1 MSTVYIPIEPEL
13 SLTSAERAEAIDAQI
28 WCLRR
33 PLSLQSPND
42 VTKYY
47 FPRITH
53 PDTNKVAIVGDTAE
67 EIYMNPALVLDEL
80 VALLPGV
87 PAAEMDSLIALVES
101 NKGGTVPFEQLIP
114 STCVQLTEEEAKEL
128 GWLPEEPEE

>member
-1 MSTVYIPIEPEL
+1 MATVYLPVEPIEGMD
-13 SLTSAERAEAIDAQI
+13 SAERAEALDAET
-28 WCLRR
+28 WRLRR

>member
-1 MSTVYIPIEPEL
+1 
-13 SLTSAERAEAIDAQI
+13 
-28 WCLRR
+28 
-33 PLSLQSPND
+33 
-42 VTKYY
+42 
-47 FPRITH
+47 
-53 PDTNKVAIVGDTAE
+53 
-67 EIYMNPALVLDEL
+67 MNPALVLDEL

-128 GWLPEEPEE
+128 GWLPEGPEE